1 MNSLCDG
8 HVANG
13 LVSNNVNGFSDVFWM
28 CFASNCAYVMS
39 LWLCY
44 RSTFS
49 GEADQGYHDAT
60 SMLTAM
66 QPQLMGNIHKG
77 NKLGITRRQCFEE

>member
-8 HVANG
+8 HVASG
-13 LVSNNVNGFSDVFWM
+13 LVSNNLNGFSDVFWM
-28 CFASNCAYVMS
+28 CCASNCAYVMS

-44 RSTFS
+44 HSKFS

-60 SMLTAM
+60 STPSAM
-66 QPQLMGNIHKG
+66 WPQLMENIHTRKR
-77 NKLGITRRQCFEE
+77 LGITRKTMS